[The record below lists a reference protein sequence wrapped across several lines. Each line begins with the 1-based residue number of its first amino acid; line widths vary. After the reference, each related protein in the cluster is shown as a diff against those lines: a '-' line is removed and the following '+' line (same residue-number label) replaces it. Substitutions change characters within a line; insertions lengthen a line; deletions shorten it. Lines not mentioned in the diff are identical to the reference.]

1 MPGGDQAR
9 TAVPNMVDSL
19 AITSDIGKEGVI
31 PCQAALAEDYHL
43 NSIASKQPMVR
54 MSSQT
59 SINLSV
65 NANFDQKC
73 HDNAIWRPC
82 LQPNARNSAPFNGLI
97 RQSAFWLTFL
107 QI

>member
-1 MPGGDQAR
+1 MPGGDQVKP
-9 TAVPNMVDSL
+9 AVPNMVDSL
-19 AITSDIGKEGVI
+19 AITSDIGKGGVI

-43 NSIASKQPMVR
+43 NSIASKQPKVR
-54 MSSQT
+54 MGRQT

-82 LQPNARNSAPFNGLI
+82 LQPNANISADFNGLI
-97 RQSAFWLTFL
+97 R
-107 QI
+107 

>member
-19 AITSDIGKEGVI
+19 AIKSDIGKEGVI
-31 PCQAALAEDYHL
+31 PCQAPLAEDYHS
-43 NSIASKQPMVR
+43 NSIASKQLKVR
-54 MSSQT
+54 MSGQT

-73 HDNAIWRPC
+73 HENAKVC
-82 LQPNARNSAPFNGLI
+82 SASDYDLVPSKLPLLGF
-97 RQSAFWLTFL
+97 TFT
-107 QI
+107 

>member
-31 PCQAALAEDYHL
+31 PCQVVLDEDYHL
-43 NSIASKQPMVR
+43 NSIARKQLKIR
-54 MSSQT
+54 MGRQT

-82 LQPNARNSAPFNGLI
+82 LPPNAHSSALSSINGLI
-97 RQSAFWLTFL
+97 H
-107 QI
+107 

>member
-31 PCQAALAEDYHL
+31 PCQVVLDEDYHL
-43 NSIASKQPMVR
+43 NSIARKQLKIR
-54 MSSQT
+54 MGRQT

-82 LQPNARNSAPFNGLI
+82 LQPIAHNSAPFNWLI
-97 RQSAFWLTFL
+97 R
-107 QI
+107 